1 MFDSRFKKPMTLL
14 PANSASLRLQALLS
28 TPARLMAAGAAA
40 ALLLMGAPAHSADS
54 TQAAPAAVTTVV
66 LPASEAPAPAASVS
80 AAAAPRYSAG
90 NLAMAFGYMDA
101 NHDGKISREE
111 AAGFSGVARHFD
123 QADTNHDGFL
133 SREEFDHAMNY
144 VKPH

>member
-1 MFDSRFKKPMTLL
+1 MTLL

-28 TPARLMAAGAAA
+28 TPTRLMAAAATA
-40 ALLLMGAPAHSADS
+40 ALLLVAAPVHSADS
-54 TQAAPAAVTTVV
+54 AQTVPAPVTTAV
-66 LPASEAPAPAASVS
+66 LPASEAPAPAASVP
-80 AAAAPRYSAG
+80 AAAPRYSAS
-90 NLAMAFGYMDA
+90 NLAMAFSYMDT

-133 SREEFDHAMNY
+133 SREEFDYAMNY

>member
-1 MFDSRFKKPMTLL
+1 MFDSRFKKPMTLS
-14 PANSASLRLQALLS
+14 PANPASLRLQALLS
-28 TPARLMAAGAAA
+28 TPTRLMATGATV
-40 ALLLMGAPAHSADS
+40 ALLLVAAPAHSADS
-54 TQAAPAAVTTVV
+54 AQAAPAPVSTVV
-66 LPASEAPAPAASVS
+66 VPASEAPAPAASVP
-80 AAAAPRYSAG
+80 AAAPRYSAS
-90 NLAMAFGYMDA
+90 NLALAFGYMDA

-133 SREEFDHAMNY
+133 SREEFDYAMNY

>member
-1 MFDSRFKKPMTLL
+1 MTIDAPICHVTKPGTNLL
-14 PANSASLRLQALLS
+14 RELGF
-28 TPARLMAAGAAA
+28 TPDEADAAQRLMLPMS
-40 ALLLMGAPAHSADS
+40 ALSL
-54 TQAAPAAVTTVV
+54 
-66 LPASEAPAPAASVS
+66 AASVIAAWLLVGAPVCQAQTDSVAAS
-80 AAAAPRYSAG
+80 APASAPRYSAS
-90 NLAMAFGYMDA
+90 NLALAFSYMDT

-133 SREEFDHAMNY
+133 SREEFDYAMNY

>member
-1 MFDSRFKKPMTLL
+1 MISWT
-14 PANSASLRLQALLS
+14 ANSASWRLQALLS
-28 TPARLMAAGAAA
+28 TPARRVAAGAAA
-40 ALLLMGAPAHSADS
+40 ALLLIGAPAHSADS
-54 TQAAPAAVTTVV
+54 AQAAPAPVA
-66 LPASEAPAPAASVS
+66 PASEAPAPTASVRT
-80 AAAAPRYSAG
+80 AAPRYSAG

-133 SREEFDHAMNY
+133 SREEFDYAMNY

>member
-1 MFDSRFKKPMTLL
+1 MTFLSAKP
-14 PANSASLRLQALLS
+14 AFFRLQALLS
-28 TPARLMAAGAAA
+28 TPVRLVAAGAAA
-40 ALLLMGAPAHSADS
+40 ALLLVGAPVHSADS
-54 TQAAPAAVTTVV
+54 AQAAPAPVA
-66 LPASEAPAPAASVS
+66 PAPEAPAPAASVR
-80 AAAAPRYSAG
+80 AAAPRYSAG

-123 QADTNHDGFL
+123 QADTSHDGFL
-133 SREEFDHAMNY
+133 SREEFDYAMNY